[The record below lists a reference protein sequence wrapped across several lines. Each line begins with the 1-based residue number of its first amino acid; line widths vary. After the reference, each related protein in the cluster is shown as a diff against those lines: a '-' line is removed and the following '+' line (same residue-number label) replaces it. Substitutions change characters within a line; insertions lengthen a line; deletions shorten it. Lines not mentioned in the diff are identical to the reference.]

1 MEKMH
6 QPPGGFRSNTV
17 RRIAA
22 LVTAGGLAVTIGAIG
37 LTPSSAEAGTRS
49 VHRVTAGDFA
59 DPGFV
64 KVGSRYYIYKTGGF
78 GVKSSASATG
88 GYGATRATLTR
99 KPAWVNQGAPKL
111 WAPDVFASS
120 SGGKR
125 IYVMYFTGVA
135 GSGRQQGV
143 HCLGIATS
151 TSPGGG
157 FSPQSKPVLCAAKTG
172 YEAID
177 PTHYV
182 AADGTRYMAY
192 KINYRNASG
201 FDIRAVQMNPA
212 GTHRAAGVASRSK
225 IAPGSRIEGPS
236 ILRHGGDVYMFT
248 SRGDYVNCTYST
260 DVWRADTFWKGTFRR
275 VGTVMASNRSAGLCG
290 PGGATVIQD
299 GGTTRVAFHAY
310 ADSNGNGVRD
320 SGVRR
325 TYVATLTWSKSGV
338 PSVV

>member
-1 MEKMH
+1 MRIFDKAR
-6 QPPGGFRSNTV
+6 GGRRTTAA

-22 LVTAGGLAVTIGAIG
+22 LAAASGLAVTIGAAG
-37 LTPSSAEAGTRS
+37 LAPMSAEAGTKS
-49 VHRVTAGDFA
+49 VHRVTAGDFP
-59 DPGFV
+59 DPGFA
-64 KVGSRYYIYKTGGF
+64 KFGSRYYIYKTGGF
-78 GVKSSASATG
+78 GVKSSASPTG
-88 GYGATRATLTR
+88 GYGATRSTLT
-99 KPAWVNQGAPKL
+99 KTPAWVDKSAPKL

-120 SGGKR
+120 SGGKT

-135 GSGRQQGV
+135 GSGRQKGV

-151 TSPGGG
+151 SSPSSG

-177 PTHYV
+177 PTHYL
-182 AADGTRYMAY
+182 AADGKRYMAY
-192 KINYRNASG
+192 KINYRNQSG
-201 FDIRAVQMNPA
+201 FDIRAVQMNA
-212 GTHRAAGVASRSK
+212 TGTQRAAGVASRSK
-225 IAPGSRIEGPS
+225 IAPGSKIEGPS
-236 ILRHGGDVYMFT
+236 ILRHGGDVYLFT

-260 DVWRADTFWKGTFRR
+260 DVWRADTFWNGSFRR

-310 ADSNGNGVRD
+310 ADSNGNGIRD
-320 SGVRR
+320 SSVRR